1 VKNTARILFS
11 SFLVIAVTLSIAAC
25 SGIPRSGLVQ
35 QGAAVAAD
43 DSSTIEFLP
52 SSPTEGATQEQI
64 LRGFLDAA
72 SSPQDDFAIAR
83 EYLAG
88 SFASSWD
95 ASASVTIDLGARTV
109 VPATDTAASLQ
120 TMTSATV
127 DSRGQYRE
135 VTPVTAVTQEFDF
148 IQESGQWRISAAPP
162 GVILDTFTFDQVFST
177 HALYFFDPTFTQLV
191 PDLRYFPSGSSTATR
206 IMKAL
211 LQGPSEWLAEGG
223 AVVSAFPAGTALV
236 ADAVP
241 IAARMAKVDL
251 TSQALEA
258 TREGLI
264 HMQAQASASLST
276 VDGVSGVGLL
286 VDGNEQEIALSSNPN
301 LDITTRLDA
310 RPLVSINGRFGYLT
324 GDSVEPIEGLSRFL
338 QPLNAS
344 AITVA
349 ASQILAS
356 ARTEAGVVMVRSDQ
370 GVTLVDAR
378 EGLIS
383 PTLDPSNYIWSVPT
397 NAPTEVNIS
406 SGDGQ
411 VTQLVAPWPEA
422 TRIVALNI
430 ARDGSR
436 LVALL
441 QQAGQTRFVAANVQR
456 GERNRP
462 VAIGTPFDLKTSSG
476 IPLDAT
482 WADPFTVVSLVQSAD
497 GQSRLVSQPLGGK
510 SQELPSSGPLVSL
523 AGANMLTQ
531 LRTRSA
537 EGNLFVLRGAS
548 YWQLIAS
555 DVSVLGTLQ

>member
-1 VKNTARILFS
+1 VKSTAPILFS
-11 SFLVIAVTLSIAAC
+11 SFLALAVTLSIAAC
-25 SGIPRSGLVQ
+25 SGIPRSGIVQ

-43 DSSTIEFLP
+43 DSRTIEFLP

-88 SFASSWD
+88 SFASSWN
-95 ASASVTIDLGARTV
+95 ASALVTVDLGTRTV

-135 VTPVTAVTQEFDF
+135 VTPATALTQEYDF

-191 PDLRYFPSGSSTATR
+191 PDLRYFPSGSSTTTR

-241 IAARMAKVDL
+241 IAARVAKVDL
-251 TSQALEA
+251 TSRALEA

-276 VDGVSGVGLL
+276 VDGVSAVGLL

-301 LDITTRLDA
+301 LDITTRVDA

-324 GDSVEPIEGLSRFL
+324 GDAVEPIEGLSRFL

-349 ASQILAS
+349 ALQTFAA

-406 SGDGQ
+406 STDGQ

-510 SQELPSSGPLVSL
+510 SQELPSSGPVVSL
-523 AGANMLTQ
+523 AGANMMTQ
-531 LRTRSA
+531 LRIRSA

>member
-11 SFLVIAVTLSIAAC
+11 SFLVIAVTMSIAAC
-25 SGIPRSGLVQ
+25 SGIPRSGTVQ

-88 SFASSWD
+88 SFASSWN
-95 ASASVTIDLGARTV
+95 ASALVTVDLGTRTV
-109 VPATDTAASLQ
+109 VPATDKAASLQ

-135 VTPVTAVTQEFDF
+135 VTPATALTQEYDF

-191 PDLRYFPSGSSTATR
+191 PDLRYFPSGSSTTTR

-241 IAARMAKVDL
+241 IAARVAKVDL

-276 VDGVSGVGLL
+276 VDGVSAVGLL

-301 LDITTRLDA
+301 LDITTRVDA

-324 GDSVEPIEGLSRFL
+324 GDTVEPIEGLSRFL

-349 ASQILAS
+349 ALQTFAA

-370 GVTLVDAR
+370 GVTLVDPR

-406 SGDGQ
+406 STDGQ

-510 SQELPSSGPLVSL
+510 SQELPSSGPVVSL
-523 AGANMLTQ
+523 AGANMMTQ
-531 LRTRSA
+531 LRIRSA

-555 DVSVLGTLQ
+555 DVFVLGTLQ